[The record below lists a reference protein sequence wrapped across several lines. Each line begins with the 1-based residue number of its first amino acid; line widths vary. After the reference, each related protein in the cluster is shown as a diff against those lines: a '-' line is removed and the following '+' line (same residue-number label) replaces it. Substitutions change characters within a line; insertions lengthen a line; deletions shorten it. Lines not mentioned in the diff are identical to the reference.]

1 MSNIKDVLR
10 TWKESTSLLKFT
22 RRSYQNCLMLQ
33 AYLQADIHA
42 TRQDL
47 TIWTADLFNCN
58 ENGGQVRCQQPKT
71 LETISHFNLVRSQQI
86 PPILEDMDLSSP
98 NSSRFLWPG
107 WLPPKLPGIEADT
120 LEGATFESI
129 QRHFMTFCSSCW
141 VAVLPIFWDFPQNP
155 LSWDS
160 IQTLGEGS
168 SVPEIDWDHRL
179 GWSFFPSPNA
189 ADFFVFFFFS
199 KASKTPWAASFDRW

>member
-1 MSNIKDVLR
+1 MTKISNSLKLSNIKDVLVR

-47 TIWTADLFNCN
+47 TMCTADLFNCN

-120 LEGATFESI
+120 LEGATLESI
-129 QRHFMTFCSSCW
+129 QRHFMTFCSSCC
-141 VAVLPIFWDFPQNP
+141 VAVLSIFWDFPQNP
-155 LSWDS
+155 LS
-160 IQTLGEGS
+160 
-168 SVPEIDWDHRL
+168 
-179 GWSFFPSPNA
+179 
-189 ADFFVFFFFS
+189 
-199 KASKTPWAASFDRW
+199 